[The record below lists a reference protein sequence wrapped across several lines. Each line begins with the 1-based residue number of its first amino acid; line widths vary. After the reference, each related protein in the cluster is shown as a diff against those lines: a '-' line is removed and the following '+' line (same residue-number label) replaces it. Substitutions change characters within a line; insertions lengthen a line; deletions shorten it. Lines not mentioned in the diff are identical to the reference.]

1 MDRDE
6 AIRISSVNRELAAQ
20 VARLER
26 ELEQERQDR
35 KQADIDAIRALGERN
50 DARRELQSEREAN
63 EDMRDL
69 LREVYNLAH
78 LPVDEACIHG
88 RALHAISAM
97 IEDKTPPRRNEAV
110 DPP

>member
-1 MDRDE
+1 MTPE
-6 AIRISSVNRELAAQ
+6 QQSIHLAGELVRLRGE

-26 ELEQERQDR
+26 ELEQ
-35 KQADIDAIRALGERN
+35 
-50 DARRELQSEREAN
+50 EREAN